1 MLLNP
6 NYNLFPK
13 LMMVINGLNYSIWNI
28 WWKMIYNSLNFRE
41 FRYLNYSSQLVLMVM
56 AWISRPISSFNKEWT
71 MRCRSKVDFPLNP
84 SKWMVVF
91 RCIPELLWPICW
103 EEVFSRLTWPPAKW
117 SFSFCSISSNV
128 LIIISLIQ

>member
-1 MLLNP
+1 M
-6 NYNLFPK
+6 
-13 LMMVINGLNYSIWNI
+13 NYSIWNI

-56 AWISRPISSFNKEWT
+56 AWISWPISSCNTEWT

-84 SKWMVVF
+84 LKWMVVL

-103 EEVFSRLTWPPAKW
+103 EEVFLRLTWPPSKCF
-117 SFSFCSISSNV
+117 FSFCSISSNV
-128 LIIISLIQ
+128 LIILSLFQCMKFNQLKGFWNNDYHFPF